1 MKISITPLVLLLLMF
16 SAQLTG
22 QITVKGTITEYDTG
36 KPVDFA
42 NIGVVDRA
50 KGTVSDFDGTFKFY
64 LDKSEINEKDTLQ
77 ISRIG
82 YKTLK
87 FSTQNF
93 MGLLKTQPTIALE
106 PVPYQLEGVTVKSS
120 DADKRRVGYQSGSKR
135 LFGFWN
141 DSLALGGEHGSKILM
156 RRGPLKLEDV
166 SFNIIANISDSLLV
180 RVNVYEFE
188 NGLPGKNIS
197 NGNILYTIRQRQGTI
212 SIDLSP
218 YNIVVDSHFV
228 ISLELLKIYGG
239 RVGIGISAINDGSRS
254 YTRLLSQD
262 RWKRMR
268 KGFTIAFNLN
278 TSAIEKEEE
287 IVEAKAKFRDKPS
300 KVMLLWDTSLSM
312 KDRSLDK
319 EFRFLDNYF
328 KNLGDVQVVFQP
340 IGHQFGKRT
349 SHNIGNGNWETLK
362 KTIESVVYDG
372 AIDHRL
378 WQKLET
384 SQQTLFFTDG
394 KNFPMDATKDWY
406 GTLFTVN
413 GNNTANH
420 TLLKDIA
427 EDHGGNYI
435 NLEKLDNMALAVQF
449 TERYMLDNLDYTAR
463 TAQKLSEV
471 TGNVGDLDQQLQ
483 NVLVKV
489 RGTERQTRTD
499 SRGNFTI
506 KALNG
511 EVLDFSY
518 PGREATSTV
527 VNTSARMLKIIM
539 PIGITALD
547 EVVLEEN
554 VRLKELHKPLN
565 KNISTRF
572 GTLDMERIGFGVK
585 QLSGEHISKS
595 AQTIMDALQGKFP
608 GVEIVRKYPENIDL
622 VALREGKLYGW
633 YAAWDVDGNIYA
645 PQDPPY
651 HINLHDIKDI
661 TIMPAAWSAAK
672 YGRLAPGGII
682 IVRTISN
689 TFDDIEVTENSKNKL
704 QNTYSNDAIELANGL
719 ASKPLYAQRIANSP
733 NVDKA
738 YLQYLSDRKN
748 YGHTPSFYFET
759 SKIFKDHWND
769 SRKANSI
776 KSNLLEQFPEQ
787 VDALK
792 ILAYAH
798 EEAEQ
803 KQEALS
809 IYKQINKVKKTP
821 QAKRDLA
828 KMLVE
833 TGEYKEAWNMYKG
846 YIGIQNNLE
855 SKGLD
860 QIVKEEMLDVLQG
873 HSEEIGIDKSKFT
886 FKEQSNFSLLVEWN
900 DPNTQFE
907 LQFVSPQGHYYNWN
921 NATEI
926 TNEKRIQGA
935 LSESFDIDD
944 MQQGQ
949 WLVNMTYLGNQVNLP
964 TYLKFTL
971 RNNKTNEEDVKMI
984 TLRQRNI
991 KYKVMNLSNSGMLP
1005 Y

>member
-1 MKISITPLVLLLLMF
+1 MSGLRVIFLVF
-16 SAQLTG
+16 IFVFYNQLNG
-22 QITVKGTITEYDTG
+22 QISVKGTIIELSTG

-50 KGTVSDFDGTFKFY
+50 KGTVSDFDGTFKFE
-64 LDKSEINEKDTLQ
+64 LDENEVNEKDILQ

-87 FSTQNF
+87 FSTKAF
-93 MGLLKTQPTIALE
+93 IEMLKTDQDIGLE
-106 PVPYQLEGVTVKSS
+106 PVPYELEGVTVKSS
-120 DADKRRVGYQSGSKR
+120 DADKRRVGYQSSSKR

-141 DSLALGGEHGSKILM
+141 DSLALGGEHASKILM
-156 RRGPLKLEDV
+156 RKGPLKLEDV

-180 RVNVYEFE
+180 RVNVYDFE

-197 NGNILYTIRQRQGTI
+197 NGNILHTIRQRQGTI
-212 SIDLSP
+212 AIDLSP

-239 RVGIGISAINDGSRS
+239 RVGIGISAFDDGSRS
-254 YTRLLSQD
+254 YTRVLSQD

-278 TSAIEKEEE
+278 TSAVEEE
-287 IVEAKAKFRDKPS
+287 EKIVEVQAKLRDKPGTI
-300 KVMLLWDTSLSM
+300 MMLWDTSLSM
-312 KDRSLDK
+312 DGRNLEK
-319 EFRFLDNYF
+319 ELRFLDNYF
-328 KNLGDVQVVFQP
+328 KNLGDVQVDFQP
-340 IGHQFGKRT
+340 IGYHLGERK
-349 SHNIGNGNWETLK
+349 SHKITNGNWESLK
-362 KTIESVVYDG
+362 KTIESSTYDG
-372 AIDHRL
+372 TIDHRL
-378 WQKLET
+378 WQQLET
-384 SQQTLFFTDG
+384 SEQALFFTDG
-394 KNFPMDATKDWY
+394 KNFPLDATKDWY
-406 GTLFTVN
+406 GTLFTIS
-413 GNNTANH
+413 GDNTANH
-420 TLLKDIA
+420 TLLKEIA

-449 TERYMLDNLDYTAR
+449 TERYMVDNLEYTNR
-463 TAQKLSEV
+463 TAQKFSEV
-471 TGNVGDLDQQLQ
+471 TGSVGDLDTPLQ

-489 RGTERQTRTD
+489 RDSDRQTRTN
-499 SRGNFTI
+499 SRGNFSI
-506 KALNG
+506 EALNG

-539 PIGITALD
+539 PIGVTALD

-554 VRLKELHKPLN
+554 ARLKELHKPIN
-565 KNISTRF
+565 KNITMRF
-572 GTLDMERIGFGVK
+572 GVLDMDKVGFSVK
-585 QLSGEHISKS
+585 QMHGSEISPS
-595 AQTIMDALQGKFP
+595 AQTLMDAVEGKFP
-608 GVEIVRKYPENIDL
+608 GIDVVRKYPEDYEI
-622 VALREGKLYGW
+622 VMYRRKPMS
-633 YAAWDVDGNIYA
+633 WDVDGHVYPADN
-645 PQDPPY
+645 PPF
-651 HINLHDIKDI
+651 HIDLQNIKDI
-661 TIMPAAWSAAK
+661 TLMPAAWSAAR

-682 IVRTISN
+682 LVRTISN
-689 TFDDIEVTENSKNKL
+689 TFDDIEVTEDSKNKS

-733 NVDKA
+733 TVDKA

-748 YGHTPSFYFET
+748 YGHTPSFYFEA
-759 SKIFKDHWND
+759 SKIFNDHWDD

-787 VDALK
+787 IDALK

-798 EEAEQ
+798 EEEQ
-803 KQEALS
+803 QMPEALS
-809 IYKQINKVKKTP
+809 IYKQIHDVKETP

-833 TGEYKEAWNMYKG
+833 VGKYEEAWNMYKG
-846 YIGIQNNLE
+846 YIGIQNILE

-860 QIVKEEMLDVLQG
+860 QIVKEEMLDVLQS
-873 HSEEIGIDKSKFT
+873 HSEEIGVDKSKFT
-886 FKEQSNFSLLVEWN
+886 FEEQSNFSLLVEWN

-907 LQFVSPQGHYYNWN
+907 LQFVNPQGGYYNWN

-926 TNEKRIQGA
+926 PNEKRIQGA
-935 LSESFDIDD
+935 LSESFNIDD
-944 MQQGQ
+944 IQQGQ
-949 WLVNMTYLGNQVNLP
+949 WLINMTYLGNQVNLP

-971 RNNKTNEEDVKMI
+971 RNNQTNEEDVKMI
-984 TLRQRNI
+984 TLRQRNV
-991 KYKVMNLSNSGMLP
+991 KYKVMNLSNNGMLP

>member
-1 MKISITPLVLLLLMF
+1 MKILLKLLVVVCCFAATPLI
-16 SAQLTG
+16 S
-22 QITVKGTITEYDTG
+22 QITVQGTITEFDTG

-50 KGTVSDFDGTFKFY
+50 KGTVSDFDGTFKFE
-64 LDKSEINEKDTLQ
+64 LDENEINQKDTLQ

-82 YKTLK
+82 YKTLR
-87 FSTQNF
+87 FSTQAF
-93 MGLLKTQPTIALE
+93 LDILKTNPTIALE

-120 DADKRRVGYQSGSKR
+120 DADKRRVGYQSSSKR

-141 DSLALGGEHGSKILM
+141 DSLALGGEHASKILL

-180 RVNVYEFE
+180 RVNVYDFE

-212 SIDLSP
+212 AIDLSP

-239 RVGIGISAINDGSRS
+239 RVGIGISAFDSGSRS

-278 TSAIEKEEE
+278 TSAVEKEEK
-287 IVEAKAKFRDKPS
+287 IVEAKAKLRDKPNNI
-300 KVMLLWDTSLSM
+300 MLLWDTSLSM
-312 KDRSLDK
+312 KDRDLQK

-328 KNLGDVQVVFQP
+328 KNLGDVQVAFQP
-340 IGHQFGKRT
+340 MSYHLGKRT
-349 SHNIGNGNWETLK
+349 SYKIVNGNWEALK
-362 KTIESVVYDG
+362 KTIESTIYDG

-384 SQQTLFFTDG
+384 SQQMLFFTDG
-394 KNFPMDATKDWY
+394 KNFPLDATKDWY
-406 GTLFTVN
+406 GTLFTIN
-413 GNNTANH
+413 GDNTANH
-420 TLLKDIA
+420 TFLKEIA

-449 TERYMLDNLDYTAR
+449 TERYMLDNLEYTTR
-463 TAQKLSEV
+463 TAQRFSKV
-471 TGNVGDLDQQLQ
+471 TGSVGDLDNPLQ

-489 RGTERQTRTD
+489 RDTERQTRTN
-499 SRGNFTI
+499 SRGNFSI
-506 KALNG
+506 EALNG

-527 VNTSARMLKIIM
+527 VNTSARMLKIII
-539 PIGITALD
+539 PVGVTALD

-554 VRLKELHKPLN
+554 ARLKELHKPLN
-565 KNISTRF
+565 KNINTRF
-572 GTLDMERIGFGVK
+572 GVLDMERTGFSAK
-585 QLSGEHISKS
+585 QIAGDELSYTV
-595 AQTIMDALQGKFP
+595 QTIADALHGKFP
-608 GVEIVRKYPENIDL
+608 GIDIVKKYPENIDL
-622 VALREGKLYGW
+622 VAMRDGKILGRYLS
-633 YAAWDVDGNIYA
+633 WDVDGHIY
-645 PQDPPY
+645 PPDNPPN
-651 HINLHDIKDI
+651 HINIHNVKDI
-661 TIMPAAWSAAK
+661 TIMPPAWSTAR
-672 YGRLAPGGII
+672 YGRLAPHGII

-689 TFDDIEVTENSKNKL
+689 TFDDIEVSDGSKENSKNAYK
-704 QNTYSNDAIELANGL
+704 NDAIELANGL
-719 ASKPLYAQRIANSP
+719 ASKPLYAQRIANS
-733 NVDKA
+733 NTVDKA

-748 YGHTPSFYFET
+748 YGHTPSFYFEA
-759 SKIFKDHWND
+759 SKIFRDHWND
-769 SRKANSI
+769 QRKAGI
-776 KSNLLEQFPEQ
+776 IRSNLLEQFPNQ
-787 VDALK
+787 IDALK
-792 ILAYAH
+792 ILAYAY
-798 EEAEQ
+798 EEEQ
-803 KQEALS
+803 QKDRALTV
-809 IYKQINKVKKTP
+809 YKQIHAVKETP

-833 TGEYKEAWNMYKG
+833 VGEYKEAWNIYKG
-846 YIGIQNNLE
+846 YIGMQNILE
-855 SKGLD
+855 GKGLD
-860 QIVKEEMLDVLQG
+860 QIVKEEMLDLLQS

-886 FKEQSNFSLLVEWN
+886 FDEQSNFSLLVEWN

-907 LQFVSPQGHYYNWN
+907 LQFVNPQGQYYNWN

-926 TNEKRIQGA
+926 PNEKRIQGA

-949 WLVNMTYLGNQVNLP
+949 WLINMTYLGNQVNLP

-971 RNNKTNEEDVKMI
+971 RNNQTNEEDVKMI
-984 TLRQRNI
+984 TLRQRNV
-991 KYKVMNLSNSGMLP
+991 KYKVMSLSNNEMLP

>member
-1 MKISITPLVLLLLMF
+1 MSGLRVVFLVF
-16 SAQLTG
+16 IFVFCNQLSG
-22 QITVKGTITEYDTG
+22 QISVKGTIIELSTG

-50 KGTVSDFDGTFKFY
+50 KGTVSDFDGTFKFE
-64 LDKSEINEKDTLQ
+64 LDENEINQKDILQ

-87 FSTQNF
+87 FSTQVF
-93 MGLLKTQPTIALE
+93 LEMLKTNQAIGLE
-106 PVPYQLEGVTVKSS
+106 PVPYELEGVTVKSS
-120 DADKRRVGYQSGSKR
+120 DADKRNVGYQSRSKR

-141 DSLALGGEHGSKILM
+141 DSLALGGEHASKILL

-212 SIDLSP
+212 AIDLSP

-239 RVGIGISAINDGSRS
+239 RVGIGISAFDDGSRS

-278 TSAIEKEEE
+278 TSAVEKEEK
-287 IVEAKAKFRDKPS
+287 IVEAKAKLRDKPS
-300 KVMLLWDTSLSM
+300 NIMLLWDTSLSM
-312 KDRSLDK
+312 KDRDLDK

-328 KNLGDVQVVFQP
+328 KNLGNVQVVFQP
-340 IGHQFGKRT
+340 MSYHLGERT
-349 SHNIGNGNWETLK
+349 SHKITNGNWGTLK
-362 KTIESVVYDG
+362 KTIESTIYDG

-378 WQKLET
+378 WEKLET

-394 KNFPMDATKDWY
+394 KNFPVDATKDWY
-406 GTLFTVN
+406 GTLFTIN
-413 GNNTANH
+413 SDNTSNH
-420 TLLKDIA
+420 ALLKEIA

-449 TERYMLDNLDYTAR
+449 TERHMLDNLEYTNR
-463 TAQKLSEV
+463 TAKKFSEV
-471 TGNVGDLDQQLQ
+471 TGSVSDLDTPLQ

-489 RGTERQTRTD
+489 RDSDRQARTN
-499 SRGNFTI
+499 SRGNFSI
-506 KALNG
+506 EAHNG

-539 PIGITALD
+539 PLGITALD

-554 VRLKELHKPLN
+554 ARLKELHKPIN
-565 KNISTRF
+565 KDINTRF
-572 GTLDMERIGFGVK
+572 GVLDMERTGFSVK
-585 QLSGEHISKS
+585 QMQGSEISPA
-595 AQTIMDALQGKFP
+595 AQTIMDAIKGRFP
-608 GVEIVRKYPENIDL
+608 GVEVVRRYPEDYE
-622 VALREGKLYGW
+622 VVRLRGQLKIHW
-633 YAAWDVDGNIYA
+633 MSWDVDGLVYSPEN
-645 PQDPPY
+645 PPL
-651 HINLHDIKDI
+651 HINLHDVKDI
-661 TIMPAAWSAAK
+661 SLMPPAWASAR
-672 YGRLAPGGII
+672 YGTMAPGGII
-682 IVRTISN
+682 IVRTISA
-689 TFDDIEVTENSKNKL
+689 TFGDIEVTEDSKNKSK
-704 QNTYSNDAIELANGL
+704 NTYSHDAIELANGL

-733 NVDKA
+733 TVDKA
-738 YLQYLSDRKN
+738 YAQYVSDRKN
-748 YGHTPSFYFET
+748 YGHTPSFYFEA
-759 SKIFKDHWND
+759 SKIFDDHWND
-769 SRKANSI
+769 PRKANRI

-787 VDALK
+787 IDALK

-798 EEAEQ
+798 EEEQ
-803 KQEALS
+803 QMPEALS
-809 IYKQINKVKKTP
+809 IYKQIHAIKGTP

-828 KMLVE
+828 KILVE
-833 TGEYKEAWNMYKG
+833 VGEYEKAWNMYKG
-846 YIGIQNNLE
+846 YIGIQNILE
-855 SKGLD
+855 NNGLD
-860 QIVKEEMLDVLQG
+860 QIVKEEMLDVLQE
-873 HSEEIGIDKSKFT
+873 HSEEIGIDKSKFA
-886 FKEQSNFSLLVEWN
+886 FEEHSNFSLLVEWN

-907 LQFVSPQGHYYNWN
+907 LQFVNPQGQYYNWN

-926 TNEKRIQGA
+926 PNEKRLQGA

-949 WLVNMTYLGNQVNLP
+949 WLINMTYLGNQVNLP

-971 RNNKTNEEDVKMI
+971 RNNQTNEEDVKMI

-991 KYKVMNLSNSGMLP
+991 KYKVMNLSNNGMLP

>member
-1 MKISITPLVLLLLMF
+1 MSGLRVIFLVF
-16 SAQLTG
+16 IFVFYNQLNG
-22 QITVKGTITEYDTG
+22 QISVKGTIIELSTG

-50 KGTVSDFDGTFKFY
+50 KGTVSDFDGTFKFE
-64 LDKSEINEKDTLQ
+64 LDENEVNEKDILQ

-87 FSTQNF
+87 FSTKAF
-93 MGLLKTQPTIALE
+93 IEMLKTDQDIGLE
-106 PVPYQLEGVTVKSS
+106 PVPYELEGVTVKSS
-120 DADKRRVGYQSGSKR
+120 DADKRRVGYQSSSKR

-141 DSLALGGEHGSKILM
+141 DSLALGGEHASKILM
-156 RRGPLKLEDV
+156 RKGPLKLEDV

-197 NGNILYTIRQRQGTI
+197 NGNILHTIRQRQGTI
-212 SIDLSP
+212 AIDLSP

-239 RVGIGISAINDGSRS
+239 RVGIGISAFDDGSRS

-278 TSAIEKEEE
+278 TSAVEEE
-287 IVEAKAKFRDKPS
+287 EKIVEVQAKLRDKPS
-300 KVMLLWDTSLSM
+300 TIMLLWDTSLSM
-312 KDRSLDK
+312 EDRNLEK

-328 KNLGDVQVVFQP
+328 KNLGDVQVDFRP
-340 IGHQFGKRT
+340 IGYHLGERKFHKIT
-349 SHNIGNGNWETLK
+349 SGNWGTLK
-362 KTIESVVYDG
+362 KTIESSTYDG
-372 AIDHRL
+372 TIDHRL
-378 WQKLET
+378 WQQLET
-384 SQQTLFFTDG
+384 SEQALFFTDG
-394 KNFPMDATKDWY
+394 KNFPLDATKDWY
-406 GTLFTVN
+406 GTLFTIS
-413 GNNTANH
+413 GDNTANH
-420 TLLKDIA
+420 TLLKEIA

-449 TERYMLDNLDYTAR
+449 TERHMVDNLEYKNR
-463 TAQKLSEV
+463 TAQKFSEV
-471 TGNVGDLDQQLQ
+471 TGSVGDLDTPLQ

-489 RGTERQTRTD
+489 RDSDRQTRTN
-499 SRGNFTI
+499 SRGNFSI
-506 KALNG
+506 EALNG

-539 PIGITALD
+539 SIGITALD

-554 VRLKELHKPLN
+554 ARLKELHKPIN
-565 KNISTRF
+565 KNINTRF
-572 GTLDMERIGFGVK
+572 GVLDMEKVGFRARQLTSEQIGP
-585 QLSGEHISKS
+585 S
-595 AQTIMDALQGKFP
+595 ALNIWDALRGRFA
-608 GVEIVRKYPENIDL
+608 GLIVRGNRVQMRDDKMFDRWL
-622 VALREGKLYGW
+622 S
-633 YAAWDVDGNIYA
+633 WDVDGHIYS
-645 PQDPPY
+645 PDNPPF
-651 HINLHDIKDI
+651 HINIQNIKDI
-661 TIMPAAWSAAK
+661 TVMPPAWSAAR

-682 IVRTISN
+682 IVRTISG
-689 TFDDIEVTENSKNKL
+689 TFDDIEVTEDSKNKS

-733 NVDKA
+733 TVDKA

-748 YGHTPSFYFET
+748 YGHTPSFYFEA
-759 SKIFKDHWND
+759 SKIFSDHWDD

-787 VDALK
+787 IDALK

-798 EEAEQ
+798 EEEQ
-803 KQEALS
+803 QMPEALS
-809 IYKQINKVKKTP
+809 IYKQIHDVKETP

-833 TGEYKEAWNMYKG
+833 VGEYKEAWNMYKS
-846 YIGIQNNLE
+846 YIGIQNILE
-855 SKGLD
+855 NNGLD
-860 QIVKEEMLDVLQG
+860 LIVKEEMLDVLQG
-873 HSEEIGIDKSKFT
+873 HSEEIGVDKSKFT
-886 FKEQSNFSLLVEWN
+886 FEEQSNFSLLVEWN

-907 LQFVSPQGHYYNWN
+907 LQFVNPQGGYYNWN

-926 TNEKRIQGA
+926 PNEKRIQGA
-935 LSESFDIDD
+935 LSESFNIDD
-944 MQQGQ
+944 IQQGQ
-949 WLVNMTYLGNQVNLP
+949 WLINMTYLGNQVNLP

-971 RNNKTNEEDVKMI
+971 RNNQTNEEDVKMI
-984 TLRQRNI
+984 TLRQRNV
-991 KYKVMNLSNSGMLP
+991 KYKVMNLSNNGMLP

>member
-1 MKISITPLVLLLLMF
+1 MKILLKLLVVVCYFAVTPLI
-16 SAQLTG
+16 S
-22 QITVKGTITEYDTG
+22 QITVQGIITEFDTG

-50 KGTVSDFDGTFKFY
+50 KGTVSDFDGTFKFK
-64 LDKSEINEKDTLQ
+64 LDGNEINQKDTLQ

-87 FSTQNF
+87 FSTQAF
-93 MGLLKTQPTIALE
+93 LDILKTNPTIALE

-120 DADKRRVGYQSGSKR
+120 DADKRRVGYQSSSKR

-141 DSLALGGEHGSKILM
+141 DSLALGGEHASKILM
-156 RRGPLKLEDV
+156 RKGPLKLEDV

-212 SIDLSP
+212 AVDLSP

-239 RVGIGISAINDGSRS
+239 RVGIGISAFDDGSRS

-278 TSAIEKEEE
+278 TSAVEKENK
-287 IVEAKAKFRDKPS
+287 IVEVQAKLRDKPNTI
-300 KVMLLWDTSLSM
+300 MMLWDTSLSM
-312 KDRSLDK
+312 EDRNLEK

-328 KNLGDVQVVFQP
+328 KNLGDAQVDFQP
-340 IGHQFGKRT
+340 ISYHLGERKSYKIT
-349 SHNIGNGNWETLK
+349 NGNWESLK
-362 KTIESVVYDG
+362 KTMQSSTYDG
-372 AIDHRL
+372 TIDHRL
-378 WQKLET
+378 WQQLET
-384 SQQTLFFTDG
+384 SEQALFFTDG
-394 KNFPMDATKDWY
+394 KNFPLDATKDWY
-406 GTLFTVN
+406 GTLFTIS
-413 GNNTANH
+413 GDNTANH
-420 TLLKDIA
+420 TLLKEIA

-435 NLEKLDNMALAVQF
+435 NLEKLDNMVLAVQF
-449 TERYMLDNLDYTAR
+449 TERYMVDNLEYTTR
-463 TAQKLSEV
+463 KAQKFSEV
-471 TGNVGDLDQQLQ
+471 TGSVGDLDIPLQ

-489 RGTERQTRTD
+489 RDSDRQTRTN
-499 SRGNFTI
+499 SRGNFSI
-506 KALNG
+506 EALNG
-511 EVLDFSY
+511 EVLDFLY

-539 PIGITALD
+539 PVGVTALD

-554 VRLKELHKPLN
+554 LKLNELHKPLN
-565 KNISTRF
+565 KNITTRF
-572 GTLDMERIGFGVK
+572 GTLDAERTGFAIK
-585 QLSGEHISKS
+585 QITGEELSPAARTIWQALSG
-595 AQTIMDALQGKFP
+595 KFA
-608 GVEIVRKYPENIDL
+608 GIQIRGDRVQMRDDKMFKRYL
-622 VALREGKLYGW
+622 S
-633 YAAWDVDGNIYA
+633 WDVDGHIY
-645 PQDPPY
+645 PPSNPPY
-651 HINLHDIKDI
+651 HIDVNNVKDI
-661 TIMPAAWSAAK
+661 SIMPPAWSAAR

-682 IVRTISN
+682 IIRTISN
-689 TFDDIEVTENSKNKL
+689 TFDDIEVTDDGSGNKS

-733 NVDKA
+733 TVDKA

-748 YGHTPSFYFET
+748 YGHTPSFYFEA
-759 SKIFKDHWND
+759 SKIFKDYWND
-769 SRKANSI
+769 SEKASGI
-776 KSNLLEQFPEQ
+776 RSNLLEQFPEQ
-787 VDALK
+787 IDALK

-798 EEAEQ
+798 EEEQ
-803 KQEALS
+803 QMPEALS
-809 IYKQINKVKKTP
+809 IYKQIHAVKETP

-828 KMLVE
+828 KILVE
-833 TGEYKEAWNMYKG
+833 VGEYKEAWNIYKG
-846 YIGIQNNLE
+846 YIGIQNILE
-855 SKGLD
+855 GKGLD
-860 QIVKEEMLDVLQG
+860 QIVKEEMLDLLQS

-886 FKEQSNFSLLVEWN
+886 FDEQSNFSLLVEWN

-907 LQFVSPQGHYYNWN
+907 LQFVNPQGQYYNWN

-926 TNEKRIQGA
+926 PNEKRIQGA

-949 WLVNMTYLGNQVNLP
+949 WLINMTYLGNQVNLP

-971 RNNKTNEEDVKMI
+971 RNNQTNEEDVKMI
-984 TLRQRNI
+984 TLRQRNV
-991 KYKVMNLSNSGMLP
+991 KYKVMNLSNNGMLP

>member
-1 MKISITPLVLLLLMF
+1 MGGLRVVFLVF
-16 SAQLTG
+16 IFVFCNQLSG
-22 QITVKGTITEYDTG
+22 QITVEGSIIELSTG

-50 KGTVSDFDGTFKFY
+50 KGTVSDFDGTFKFE
-64 LDKSEINEKDTLQ
+64 LDENEINQKDILQ

-87 FSTQNF
+87 FSTQAF
-93 MGLLKTQPTIALE
+93 IEMLKTDQAIGLE
-106 PVPYQLEGVTVKSS
+106 PVPYELEGVTVKSS
-120 DADKRRVGYQSGSKR
+120 DADKRKVGYQSRSKR

-141 DSLALGGEHGSKILM
+141 DSLALGGEHASKILM
-156 RRGPLKLEDV
+156 RKGPLKLEDV

-212 SIDLSP
+212 AIDLSP

-239 RVGIGISAINDGSRS
+239 RVGIGISAFDDGSRS

-278 TSAIEKEEE
+278 TSAVEKEEK
-287 IVEAKAKFRDKPS
+287 IVEVKAKLRDKPS
-300 KVMLLWDTSLSM
+300 NIMLLWDTSLSM
-312 KDRSLDK
+312 KDRNLDK

-328 KNLGDVQVVFQP
+328 KNLGDVQVDFQP
-340 IGHQFGKRT
+340 MSYYLGERT
-349 SHNIGNGNWETLK
+349 SHKIANGDWGTLK
-362 KTIESVVYDG
+362 KTIESTIYDG

-378 WQKLET
+378 WEKLET

-394 KNFPMDATKDWY
+394 KNFPVDATKDWY
-406 GTLFTVN
+406 GTLFTIN
-413 GNNTANH
+413 GDNTANH
-420 TLLKDIA
+420 TLLKEIA
-427 EDHGGNYI
+427 EEHGGNYI

-449 TERYMLDNLDYTAR
+449 TERYMVDNLEYTNR
-463 TAQKLSEV
+463 TVQKLSEV
-471 TGNVGDLDQQLQ
+471 TGSVGDLDTPLQ

-489 RGTERQTRTD
+489 RDSDRQTRTN
-499 SRGNFTI
+499 SRGNFSI

-539 PIGITALD
+539 PLGITALD

-554 VRLKELHKPLN
+554 ARLKELHKPIN
-565 KNISTRF
+565 KNINTRF
-572 GTLDMERIGFGVK
+572 GVLDMNKVGFSVK
-585 QLSGEHISKS
+585 QMEGSQISPS
-595 AQTIMDALQGKFP
+595 AQTLMDAVEGKFA
-608 GVEIVRKYPENIDL
+608 GIDVVRKYPEDYEI
-622 VALREGKLYGW
+622 VMYRRRPMS
-633 YAAWDVDGNIYA
+633 WDVDGHVYPA
-645 PQDPPY
+645 DDPPF
-651 HINLHDIKDI
+651 HINLQNIKDI
-661 TIMPAAWSAAK
+661 TLMPPAWSAAR
-672 YGRLAPGGII
+672 YGSLAPGGII

-689 TFDDIEVTENSKNKL
+689 TFDGIEVTEDSKNKS
-704 QNTYSNDAIELANGL
+704 QNVYSNDAIELANGL

-733 NVDKA
+733 TVDKA
-738 YLQYLSDRKN
+738 YAQYVSDRKN
-748 YGHTPSFYFET
+748 YGHTPSFYFEA
-759 SKIFKDHWND
+759 SKIFDDHWND
-769 SRKANSI
+769 PRKANRI

-787 VDALK
+787 IDALK

-798 EEAEQ
+798 EEEQ
-803 KQEALS
+803 QNQEALS
-809 IYKQINKVKKTP
+809 IYKQIHAIKETP

-833 TGEYKEAWNMYKG
+833 VGEYKEAWNMYKS
-846 YIGIQNNLE
+846 YIGIQNILE

-873 HSEEIGIDKSKFT
+873 HGEEIGIDKSKFV
-886 FKEQSNFSLLVEWN
+886 FEEQSNYSLLVEWN

-907 LQFVSPQGHYYNWN
+907 LQFVNPQGQYYNWN

-926 TNEKRIQGA
+926 ANEKRLQGA

-949 WLVNMTYLGNQVNLP
+949 WLINMTYLGNQVNLP

-971 RNNKTNEEDVKMI
+971 RNNQTNEEDVKMI
-984 TLRQRNI
+984 TLRQRNV
-991 KYKVMNLSNSGMLP
+991 KYKVMNLSNNGMLP

>member
-42 NIGVVDRA
+42 NIGVLDRA

-64 LDKSEINEKDTLQ
+64 LDESEINQKDTLQ

-82 YKTLK
+82 YKTIK

-93 MGLLKTQPTIALE
+93 MELLKTQPTIILE
-106 PVPYQLEGVTVKSS
+106 PVPYQLEGITVKSS

-141 DSLALGGEHGSKILM
+141 DSLALGGEHASKILL
-156 RRGPLKLEDV
+156 RREPLKLEDV

-180 RVNVYEFE
+180 RVNVYDFE

-197 NGNILYTIRQRQGTI
+197 NGNILYAIRQRQGTI

-287 IVEAKAKFRDKPS
+287 IVEAKAKLRDKPNE
-300 KVMLLWDTSLSM
+300 VMLLWDTSLSM
-312 KDRSLDK
+312 KDKNLDK

-340 IGHQFGKRT
+340 IGHHFGKRT
-349 SHNIGNGNWETLK
+349 SHNISNGNWEALK
-362 KTIESVVYDG
+362 KTIESIVYDG
-372 AIDHRL
+372 AIDHKL

-384 SQQTLFFTDG
+384 SQQALFFTDG

-413 GNNTANH
+413 GDNTANH
-420 TLLKDIA
+420 ALLKDIA

-435 NLEKLDNMALAVQF
+435 NLEKLDNMQLAVNF
-449 TERYMLDNLDYTAR
+449 TKQHIVDNLEYTTR
-463 TAQKLSEV
+463 KKSSPLSKV
-471 TGNVGDLDQQLQ
+471 KGNVGDLDYPLV

-489 RGTERQTRTD
+489 RDTDRQTRTNTNGD
-499 SRGNFTI
+499 FSI
-506 KALNG
+506 QASNG
-511 EVLDFSY
+511 EILDFSY
-518 PGREATSTV
+518 PGREPAATV
-527 VNTSARMLKIIM
+527 VNTSSRMLKIIM
-539 PIGITALD
+539 PKGITALD

-554 VRLKELHKPLN
+554 LKLKELHKPLN
-565 KNISTRF
+565 KNITTKF
-572 GTLDMERIGFGVK
+572 GTLDMNKVGFSAK
-585 QLSGEHISKS
+585 QMDGSEISPS
-595 AQTIMDALQGKFP
+595 AQTLMDAIEGRFP
-608 GVEIVRKYPENIDL
+608 GVEVVRLYPEDYE
-622 VALREGKLYGW
+622 VVRLRGQLKIHW
-633 YAAWDVDGNIYA
+633 MSWDVDGHVY
-645 PQDPPY
+645 PPTNPPL
-651 HINLHDIKDI
+651 HINMHNVKDI
-661 TIMPAAWSAAK
+661 TLMPPAWSSAK
-672 YGRLAPGGII
+672 YGLMAPGGII

-689 TFDDIEVTENSKNKL
+689 TFDELEASKSKENT
-704 QNTYSNDAIELANGL
+704 QNLYTYDAVELANGL
-719 ASKPLYAQRIANSP
+719 ASKPIYVQKIANSET
-733 NVDKA
+733 VDKA
-738 YLQYLSDRKN
+738 YLRYLEERLY
-748 YGHTPSFYFET
+748 YGHTPSFYKEA
-759 SKIFKDHWND
+759 SAAFKNHWND
-769 SRKANSI
+769 KQKAKKI
-776 KSNLLEQFPEQ
+776 KSSILELFPDQ
-787 VDALK
+787 IDALK
-792 ILAYAH
+792 ILAYTY
-798 EEAEQ
+798 EEDGI
-803 KQEALS
+803 LS
-809 IYKQINKVKKTP
+809 ESLDIYKRIYKLQDSP

-828 KMLVE
+828 NMYVKM
-833 TGEYKEAWNMYKG
+833 GEYKSAWNVYKG
-846 YIGIQNNLE
+846 YIGMQNVLE
-855 SKGLD
+855 NMGLD
-860 QIVKEEMLDVLQG
+860 KMVRDEMLTLVQNHGAELGLD
-873 HSEEIGIDKSKFT
+873 S
-886 FKEQSNFSLLVEWN
+886 SNFPLENRGEFTLVVEWN

-907 LQFVSPQGHYYNWN
+907 LQFVSPEKHFYNWN
-921 NATEI
+921 NTTEI
-926 TNEKRIQGA
+926 SNEERVKGT
-935 LSESFDIDD
+935 LSTTFDIDE

-949 WLVNMTYLGNQVNLP
+949 WLVNMTYLGNQANLP

-971 RNNKTNEEDVKMI
+971 RNNQTGGENTKMI
-984 TLRQRNI
+984 TLRQQKV
-991 KYKVMNLSNSGMLP
+991 KYKIMDLSNNGMVP